1 MTPVAAA
8 ARRPAPSDPRVRD
21 RLAAARATIGA
32 LLARATADPS
42 ESNRIAQRFIRR
54 LERGPAL
61 EDGETLLDGLVRVF
75 AGIAGLERAAVR
87 RGLQESLASLAGTVL
102 PHYASALVQVELEGR
117 KVKDF
122 ADHAGISVS
131 NGGVRLHR
139 ARRAVR
145 RRFRTALAFCDRHQ
159 SHVCLCRPAES

>member
-1 MTPVAAA
+1 M
-8 ARRPAPSDPRVRD
+8 
-21 RLAAARATIGA
+21 
-32 LLARATADPS
+32 
-42 ESNRIAQRFIRR
+42 
-54 LERGPAL
+54 
-61 EDGETLLDGLVRVF
+61 LDGLVRVF
-75 AGIAGLERAAVR
+75 AELAGLERSAVR
-87 RGLQESLASLAGTVL
+87 RGLRESLASLAATVL

-139 ARRAVR
+139 ARRALR

-159 SHVCLCRPAES
+159 SHACGCNPAEL